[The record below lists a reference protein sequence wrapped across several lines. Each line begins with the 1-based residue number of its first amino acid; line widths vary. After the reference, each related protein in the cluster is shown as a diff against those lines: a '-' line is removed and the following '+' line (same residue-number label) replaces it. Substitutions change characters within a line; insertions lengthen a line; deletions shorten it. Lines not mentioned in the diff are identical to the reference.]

1 MYKKETA
8 DPDEVAEEAKKDIET
23 DAQVVAEEL
32 AVSAN
37 LSQAESLLK
46 QMEAGGLEVDEE
58 TQTKIKAGLRV
69 AERRVAS
76 HVALVVDWNSDE
88 KDSLATQMKALQM
101 SKVRGEEEERKH
113 VAIVFDSKT
122 ICESGSQAK
131 YRLPPTRAAQVQRLL
146 DAVLSTREDGDL
158 AEGDALVLLDGGRE
172 DSWLTKAI
180 VKHLPGKKYETLK
193 HILTYTPDSVEKRME
208 RASKSPLSL
217 HEGVWFLTQTE
228 LKCKVQPRLHA
239 QGNTRGNVLGP
250 FAKSSWADAGETW
263 LLPASVKKE
272 VLGKDN
278 LPLPGGSCP
287 VEHEAETRGAGGSMV
302 PVFYHDSPA
311 VVAEELVH
319 YLQAKAVI
327 DLTPGCGNW
336 ALQCLRKRIPYLGV
350 ALSDRHKDLLGK
362 KLVSRTL
369 QAMSDTADES
379 LYDATYAQALKI
391 VAEASGQK
399 IEKGQDEQPKK
410 RPRKKK
416 ETTQGGAGQEDG
428 EGQGAT
434 DGSRDQ
440 LLSKIMESIDS

>member
-122 ICESGSQAK
+122 ICESGSRAK

-217 HEGVWFLTQTE
+217 HEGVWLLTQTE

-287 VEHEAETRGAGGSMV
+287 VEHDAETRGAGGSMV
-302 PVFYHDSPA
+302 PVFYHDRCA

-350 ALSDRHKDLLGK
+350 ALSDRHKDLLGR
-362 KLVSRTL
+362 SWFREHCR
-369 QAMSDTADES
+369 Q
-379 LYDATYAQALKI
+379 
-391 VAEASGQK
+391 
-399 IEKGQDEQPKK
+399 
-410 RPRKKK
+410 
-416 ETTQGGAGQEDG
+416 
-428 EGQGAT
+428 
-434 DGSRDQ
+434 
-440 LLSKIMESIDS
+440 